1 MKKEVKQ
8 AMRKFCAGVIAAI
21 AIATVLPATHAAD
34 VESVPIPE
42 AAEAQVTLRVE
53 ETTWYYRQYNG
64 KLQKRLWSNTENK
77 WLTDWIDC

>member
-8 AMRKFCAGVIAAI
+8 AMRKLCAGAIAAI
-21 AIATVLPATHAAD
+21 AIATILPTTQAAD
-34 VESVPIPE
+34 VEAAPVPE
-42 AAEAQVTLRVE
+42 AVEAQVTPRAE
-53 ETTWYYRQYNG
+53 ETVWYYRQYNG